1 MSGRMLRQKHSA
13 PPPAQTGWAYFLD
26 VDGTLIAFADSPDA
40 IHVDDVLLGLI
51 TRLYR
56 ACGGALA
63 LVSGRALADLDTRL
77 GGMRIPIAGQHG
89 LELRDA
95 QGRVRVHVDAPSSA
109 LNELKHRLSGLVS
122 RHDGLLL
129 EDKGLTLAIHYRH
142 APQLASY
149 VHRQVKQWLAA
160 SDLPLTLQK
169 GRYVLELKPAV
180 HDKGTA
186 IAEFMQQMP
195 FYGRL
200 PVFIGDDITDEHGFK
215 MVNRLGG
222 HSIKVGKGQTCAR
235 WRLPDV
241 ATVRLWLAVNVDE
254 GETIH
259 EQS

>member
-1 MSGRMLRQKHSA
+1 MTQRKNSV
-13 PPPAQTGWAYFLD
+13 PPQAQTDWAYFLD

-63 LVSGRALADLDTRL
+63 LVSGRALADLDRRL
-77 GGMRIPIAGQHG
+77 DGMRIPMAGQHG

-95 QGRVRVHVDAPSSA
+95 QGQVRTHTDTPSAA
-109 LNELKHRLSGLVS
+109 LNELKHRLSTLVAS
-122 RHDGLLL
+122 HQGLLL
-129 EDKGLTLAIHYRH
+129 EDKGLALAVHYRQ
-142 APQLASY
+142 APHLASY
-149 VHRQVKQWLAA
+149 IHRQMNLWLAD
-160 SDLPLTLQK
+160 SGLPLQLQK
-169 GRYVLELKPAV
+169 GRYVLELKPAIQ
-180 HDKGTA
+180 DKGTA
-186 IAEFMQQMP
+186 IATFMQRVP
-195 FYGRL
+195 FLGRL
-200 PVFIGDDITDEHGFK
+200 PVFIGDDVTDEHGFE

-241 ATVRLWLAVNVDE
+241 AAVRVWLAKDFGE
-254 GETIH
+254 GDIVH